1 MGWVAL
7 GTLLAQK
14 LDFHSVFQCIFSS
27 ENLNVF
33 SAHLKVPGAAPG
45 QIADR
50 RATAT
55 AEEAQARK
63 RRRWRIHEQHGR
75 LASFKMACMSDLWQ
89 TKYFCI
95 SNSAGLQT
103 SRVLKG

>member
-1 MGWVAL
+1 MADLEWAL
-7 GTLLAQK
+7 GTGILP
-14 LDFHSVFQCIFSS
+14 V
-27 ENLNVF
+27 
-33 SAHLKVPGAAPG
+33 AAPG

-63 RRRWRIHEQHGR
+63 RHRWRIHGQHGR

-89 TKYFCI
+89 PKFFCI
-95 SNSAGLQT
+95 LNSAGLQT
-103 SRVLKG
+103 SR